1 MTQPTE
7 LSIEWLR
14 AKLVTLLEDAA
25 TGDEPDHQACAK
37 YADILFKMLPKSSN
51 EHRDIG
57 AEELARARAAVLASE
72 GPKSPNQ
79 QKNITAPSPS
89 QPPKNAKPTPA
100 SALTKPPTSKNP
112 SPDPS

>member
-1 MTQPTE
+1 MTTPPE

-89 QPPKNAKPTPA
+89 QPPTNAHPTTASGTKSPA
-100 SALTKPPTSKNP
+100 RPKNP
-112 SPDPS
+112 APDPS

>member
-1 MTQPTE
+1 MTTPPE

-57 AEELARARAAVLASE
+57 AEELARAGAAVLGSNAPLSPNGQKKSPAPGRSQPYAKPQPTPNSAATTAP
-72 GPKSPNQ
+72 GPKN
-79 QKNITAPSPS
+79 
-89 QPPKNAKPTPA
+89 PA
-100 SALTKPPTSKNP
+100 
-112 SPDPS
+112 PDPS